1 MIFCKHKY
9 LKDTDYF
16 SGTELDESVKLA
28 VKNAAIPNPF
38 EEIF

>member
-1 MIFCKHKY
+1 M
-9 LKDTDYF
+9 KDTDYF
-16 SGTELDESVKLA
+16 SGTELNGSVKLT